1 MHFLTFDSFT
11 FQKEILQG
19 VGEDRVLHQRQ
30 TVPWMRQFRDY
41 NNSLFQT
48 ITGVMPAKNF
58 KKTFKNFKVVAS
70 IRCLFIS
77 VFVQIHQVDL

>member
-1 MHFLTFDSFT
+1 MHFLTYDSFT

-30 TVPWMRQFRDY
+30 TAPWMRQFRDY

-48 ITGVMPAKNF
+48 ITGVMRA
-58 KKTFKNFKVVAS
+58 
-70 IRCLFIS
+70 
-77 VFVQIHQVDL
+77 

>member
-1 MHFLTFDSFT
+1 MFSRRGFAPSLLFNHCLHMHFLTYDSFT

-30 TVPWMRQFRDY
+30 TAPWMRQFRDY

-48 ITGVMPAKNF
+48 ITGVMRA
-58 KKTFKNFKVVAS
+58 
-70 IRCLFIS
+70 
-77 VFVQIHQVDL
+77 